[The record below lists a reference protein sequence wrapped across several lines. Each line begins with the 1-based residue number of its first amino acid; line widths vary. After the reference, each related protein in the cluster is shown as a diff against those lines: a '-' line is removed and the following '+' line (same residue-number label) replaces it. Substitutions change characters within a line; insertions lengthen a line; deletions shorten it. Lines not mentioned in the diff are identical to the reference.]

1 MFGRYQEVFIE
12 IDAIIIMSGRDV
24 MYAWI
29 LFQAVA
35 AVFKANNPGE
45 DIKSVELSFSIRG
58 VTFVDVQKKV
68 CNYYKLNI

>member
-1 MFGRYQEVFIE
+1 MERCHVCVNKI
-12 IDAIIIMSGRDV
+12 
-24 MYAWI
+24 
-29 LFQAVA
+29 FQAVA

-68 CNYYKLNI
+68 CSL